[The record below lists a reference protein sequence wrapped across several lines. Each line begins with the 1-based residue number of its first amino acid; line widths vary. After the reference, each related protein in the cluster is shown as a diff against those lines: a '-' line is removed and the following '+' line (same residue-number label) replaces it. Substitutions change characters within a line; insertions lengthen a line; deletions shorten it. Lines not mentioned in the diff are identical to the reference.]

1 MPIIILY
8 TAAMQGNRPIF
19 CAKKT
24 LIQLFTYHLKAHQ
37 TFSDWKRGSLIV

>member
-19 CAKKT
+19 VQKT
-24 LIQLFTYHLKAHQ
+24 LTKSFTYHLKAHQ